1 MLLFLFLSL
10 FCCGSCIIPRY
21 LYMTFILIYV
31 HYICILVLKTYIH
44 LLLMFN
50 LHTILEFP
58 FMTRNVASSART
70 HWWRQELVVVF
81 ARLLHEESRR
91 LEICIHV
98 AERCFREFFNIPVN
112 LSKLPC
118 LLLPGNL
125 KSNTPK
131 EEISL
136 WKPWFSSKA
145 MSDFGR
151 VVSQRRSF
159 LGSSCMPLV

>member
-1 MLLFLFLSL
+1 
-10 FCCGSCIIPRY
+10 
-21 LYMTFILIYV
+21 
-31 HYICILVLKTYIH
+31 
-44 LLLMFN
+44 MFN
-50 LHTILEFP
+50 LHTALEFP
-58 FMTRNVASSART
+58 FMTRNGMSP
-70 HWWRQELVVVF
+70 HKELVVVF

-118 LLLPGNL
+118 LLLTGNL

-131 EEISL
+131 EENSL

-145 MSDFGR
+145 MSNFGR

-159 LGSSCMPLV
+159 WDPVACGWFRNDGILLYLLSVYLLSINTYLDTYTLRFFSVACICPHWTWL